1 MLVVIRQLVLLQ
13 VLPVIT
19 GTVLVVTKTAGTLAG
34 TPCYNW
40 DSAGCYKTAGTLAGT
55 PCYNWDSAGCYK
67 TAGTLAGTPC
77 YNWDSWYSCWYSL
90 L

>member
-19 GTVLVVTKTAGTLAG
+19 GTVLVVIRQLVLLLVLTVITGTVLVVIRQLVLLLVLPVMGTGTAGTLAG

-40 DSAGCYKTAGTLAGT
+40 DSAGTV
-55 PCYNWDSAGCYK
+55 
-67 TAGTLAGTPC
+67 
-77 YNWDSWYSCWYSL
+77 CWYSL

>member
-1 MLVVIRQLVLLQ
+1 MLVVIRQLVLL

-19 GTVLVVTKTAGTLAG
+19 GTVLVVIRQLVLLLVLPVITG
-34 TPCYNW
+34 
-40 DSAGCYKTAGTLAGT
+40 
-55 PCYNWDSAGCYK
+55 